1 MDNALIAAV
10 ELSNRYITTRYLPD
24 KAIDIIDEACSSTR
38 VQLDSQ
44 PISIDIL
51 ERRRLQLQIEATALE
66 REKDDKRSVQRLQG
80 VRAELKKIETELAPL
95 KEQYAQE
102 KKVIDEI
109 SSLQK
114 KKEQLQVKLEKV
126 QRQKNMDLIIDLQ
139 YGAIPEVEKRL
150 EELKKQNDEQRAL
163 DKSRSQTLLRETITA
178 ETVTAIVARWT
189 GIPVERL
196 GVSERERILKLGSR
210 LKERLVGQDRAV
222 DAVCDAILRSRA
234 GLSRPH
240 QPTGSFLF
248 LGPTGVGKTELVRV
262 LATEL
267 FDTEKA
273 MVRFDMSE
281 VCFKSCFQSFFML
294 FCICYFSIWNSI
306 LLLD

>member
-1 MDNALIAAV
+1 MDSALIAAV
-10 ELSNRYITTRYLPD
+10 ELSNRYITTRFLPD

-51 ERRRLQLQIEATALE
+51 ERRRMQLEIEATALE
-66 REKDDKRSVQRLQG
+66 REKDDKHSVQRLQG
-80 VRAELKKIETELAPL
+80 VRTELKKIDGELAPL

-102 KKVIDEI
+102 KKAIDEI
-109 SSLQK
+109 TALQK
-114 KKEQLQVKLEKV
+114 KKEQLKIKLEKAE
-126 QRQKNMDLIIDLQ
+126 RMKNMELIIDLQ

-150 EELKKQNDEQRAL
+150 EELKKQNDEQRAS
-163 DKSRSQTLLRETITA
+163 SRTQSQALLRETITS
-178 ETVTAIVARWT
+178 ETVAGIVARWT
-189 GIPVERL
+189 GIPIERL
-196 GVSERERILKLGSR
+196 GVSERERILQLSTHLKTR
-210 LKERLVGQDRAV
+210 LIGQDAAV
-222 DAVCDAILRSRA
+222 DAVCGAIMRSRA

-240 QPTGSFLF
+240 QPSGSFLF

-273 MVRFDMSE
+273 MARFDMSE
-281 VCFKSCFQSFFML
+281 VCNFF
-294 FCICYFSIWNSI
+294 
-306 LLLD
+306 LL